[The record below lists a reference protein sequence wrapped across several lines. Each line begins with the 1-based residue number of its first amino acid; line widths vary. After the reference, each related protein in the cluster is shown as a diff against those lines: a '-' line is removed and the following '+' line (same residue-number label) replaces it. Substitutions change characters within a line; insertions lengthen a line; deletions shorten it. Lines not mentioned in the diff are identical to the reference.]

1 MRIHK
6 FKGDVFLTTGYLLN
20 KFNYKVLKIILVIFN
35 EKYKNNSLVFS
46 LTIKYKLW
54 RTWFEKGSKECID
67 CDRKKKQLNL
77 LNNGKIS
84 IDLNKTTSFMKQ
96 MEIYGKADEK
106 LEIDLSKTKNMF
118 Q

>member
-1 MRIHK
+1 MKNIRIIVLFFPLLSNISCGERDLK
-6 FKGDVFLTTGYLLN
+6 KGQ
-20 KFNYKVLKIILVIFN
+20 KSVLIVT
-35 EKYKNNSLVFS
+35 E
-46 LTIKYKLW
+46 
-54 RTWFEKGSKECID
+54 
-67 CDRKKKQLNL
+67 KKKQLNL